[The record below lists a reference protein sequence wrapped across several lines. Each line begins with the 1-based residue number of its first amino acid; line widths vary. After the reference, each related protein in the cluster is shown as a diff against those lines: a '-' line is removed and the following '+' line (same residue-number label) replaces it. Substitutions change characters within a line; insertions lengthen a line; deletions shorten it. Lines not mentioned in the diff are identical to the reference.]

1 MFQLIGMIVIG
12 AVAGYVAGLLYKGK
26 GFGFLK
32 NMLLG
37 IAGSI
42 VGGFLLRLIGFAS
55 FGIIGSIISALLGA
69 LALLWAFNTFMSKK

>member
-1 MFQLIGMIVIG
+1 MFQLIGMIIIG
-12 AVAGYVAGLLYKGK
+12 AIAGYVAGLLYKGK

-37 IAGSI
+37 IAGSV

-55 FGIIGSIISALLGA
+55 LGIIGSLISALLGA
-69 LALLWAFNTFMSKK
+69 LALLWVFNTFLNKK

>member
-1 MFQLIGMIVIG
+1 MFQLIGMIIIG
-12 AVAGYVAGLLYKGK
+12 AIAGYVAGLLYKGK

-37 IAGSI
+37 IAGSV

-55 FGIIGSIISALLGA
+55 VGIIGSLISALLGA
-69 LALLWAFNTFMSKK
+69 LALLWVFNTFLNKK

>member
-1 MFQLIGMIVIG
+1 MFQLIGMIIIG
-12 AVAGYVAGLLYKGK
+12 AIAGYAAGLLYKGK

-69 LALLWAFNTFMSKK
+69 LALLWVFNTFLSKK